1 MGQYYRAVLC
11 SANEKI
17 ALNPWS
23 YGEGDKLMEH
33 AYFGSQLVG
42 TASRI
47 ITNNPTYVWWVG
59 DYAEE
64 KDIPNRCKAFKPI
77 EVAWRGLATTD
88 SPFRGSNNCHCGTDG
103 FLVNLT
109 TKEFVDLEHVKS
121 DIHPLPLLTAVGN
134 GRGCGDYRCD
144 ETSLKMVGIWAGD
157 ELTIVGE
164 KPDSLV
170 YIDITSDV
178 HFSEN

>member
-11 SANEKI
+11 STNEKI
-17 ALNPWS
+17 ALDPWA
-23 YGEGDKLMEH
+23 YNEGAKLMEH
-33 AYFGSQLVG
+33 AYFGNQLVG

-59 DYAEE
+59 DYAVEE
-64 KDIPNRCKAFKPI
+64 DIPNRCKALKPI
-77 EVAWRGLATTD
+77 EVAWRGLAMTD
-88 SPFRGSNNCHCGTDG
+88 SPFKIDTNCHYGLDG

-109 TKEFVDLEHVKS
+109 TKEFVDLEHCKGE
-121 DIHPLPLLTAVGN
+121 IHPLPLLTAVGN
-134 GRGCGDYRCD
+134 GRGGGDYRGD
-144 ETSLKMVGIWAGD
+144 EASLKMVGIWAGD
-157 ELTIVGE
+157 ELMIAGE
-164 KPDSLV
+164 KPDSSE